1 MALIPLGSGR
11 LADDPDTRGNA
22 MRHQNSVFHE
32 VLKQVLWGEF
42 ERLVEVRRADWRVR
56 RLPTK
61 SQLLAMIYAQVAGPT
76 SPCQIVN
83 GKAKQAIRPYH
94 LGPELPNRST
104 FADAH

>member
-22 MRHQNSVFHE
+22 MRHHNSVFHE
-32 VLKQVLWGEF
+32 VLKQVPWGEF

-61 SQLLAMIYAQVAGPT
+61 SQLVAMIYAVLVHT
-76 SPCQIVN
+76 
-83 GKAKQAIRPYH
+83 
-94 LGPELPNRST
+94 
-104 FADAH
+104 